1 MAMMNLLHGLLF
13 PLLSSANKAAQQSTG
28 AFSWRDVLTILS
40 IVIPLVLGAFIYL
53 LRKKQEAENELRKQQ
68 IQDVK
73 ESVKRAQADADAA
86 LRKIE
91 STINQHL
98 SHQTM
103 CVSRFVSND
112 VYKQDMETQSSH
124 VASMKGT
131 IDTLNQIMVH
141 QQTLVVQLVKTLP

>member
-1 MAMMNLLHGLLF
+1 
-13 PLLSSANKAAQQSTG
+13 
-28 AFSWRDVLTILS
+28 
-40 IVIPLVLGAFIYL
+40 LVLGAFIYL

-73 ESVKRAQADADAA
+73 ESIKRAQADADAA